1 MHLSHLVLL
10 AALGAGP
17 QLSWQSHTDVNGIA
31 ALCGDSSGAVLGA
44 ATDGGLFTFSAGGGA
59 LLRRVT
65 NIDGLPHIVTTAIA
79 GAPDGRLWAG
89 TAGGGLCAVDP
100 ATGAVVAVVDRD
112 DGLISDTVSA
122 VLCLRGPGG
131 DRVIAGMAGG
141 LSLVDPAGGAW
152 LRNLYPSQGFPLQ
165 GAVKA
170 LAVRGDTL
178 WVGTDQCLVF
188 APVAAM
194 TSPAAWD
201 TAAAVNVVSLTAAD
215 TMVIAG
221 TASGAVRG
229 NPGSAWTA
237 FPGVTGP
244 VRAAALLGDSV
255 FFATATG
262 VRRHWNGVSEW
273 RNDGLPSTDVR
284 GLVVDDQQRLWAG
297 TAAGLARVEGAS
309 WSAYRMAGL
318 GGNNCTAVAVG
329 ADGAAW
335 AAHPPAGVSRLRGGC
350 WQTFTQ
356 STTGCPVDQVRSIT
370 CDERGDAW
378 FCSGGN
384 DAGSGVSRYTAD
396 SIWRNYAWPALPT
409 NFVFAIVSA
418 STDYLYFAHWAHP
431 SLNDLVIRWDRR
443 DSTWQTIWG
452 PAYLMRPNC
461 LAVGGDGSLWV
472 GTHEM
477 SYKGVHRRLPD
488 GSWRN
493 WTTSNS
499 ALPGDLVNAIA
510 VDRSDRPWAGT
521 GNGLARF
528 DGTTFLPVTH
538 DGMSAKITALAIDRA
553 GNAWIGTDRGLHL
566 RTWDGRWSSFTRG
579 DLVDNGSRLLSDN
592 VAGIAVAAR
601 DQSGDDIYIATDR
614 GVNVISC
621 RPGDATAPAR
631 TTIAPNPWV
640 PGTGSP
646 LMLGRLPDRAAVRVY
661 TVDGRLVAA
670 VPGPAAP
677 AHQLYLRLGSGLP
690 ADLPSGIYLVH
701 ISGSDA
707 AAEVLRLAVVR

>member
-31 ALCGDSSGAVLGA
+31 ALCADTSGAVLCA
-44 ATDGGLFTFSAGGGA
+44 ASDGGLFTFSAGGGA

-65 NIDGLPHIVTTAIA
+65 NVDGLPYIVTAAVAA
-79 GAPDGRLWAG
+79 GADGRLWAG

-100 ATGAVVAVVDRD
+100 LTGAVAAVVDRD
-112 DGLISDTVSA
+112 GGLISDTVAA
-122 VLCLRGPGG
+122 VAWLRSPGG

-141 LSLVDPAGGAW
+141 LSLIDAADGAW

-165 GAVKA
+165 GAVQA

-178 WVGTDQCLVF
+178 WVGTDQCLVY

-237 FPGVTGP
+237 FPGITGP
-244 VRAAALLGDSV
+244 VRSAALLGDSV
-255 FFATATG
+255 FFATGAG
-262 VRRHWNGVSEW
+262 ARRYWNGVSEW
-273 RNDGLPSTDVR
+273 RNNGLPSTDVR
-284 GLVVDDQQRLWAG
+284 DLVVDGEQRLWAG
-297 TAAGLARVEGAS
+297 TAAGLARFGGAS
-309 WSAYRMAGL
+309 WTAHRMAGL

-329 ADGAAW
+329 TDGAAW
-335 AAHPPAGVSRLRGGC
+335 VAHPPTGVSRLRAGS
-350 WQTFTQ
+350 WEAFSP
-356 STTGCPVDQVRSIT
+356 STTGCPIGQVQDIC
-370 CDERGDAW
+370 CDRAGDAW

-384 DAGSGVSRYTAD
+384 DAGSGVTRYTA
-396 SIWRNYAWPALPT
+396 SGIWRNYAWPALPT
-409 NFVFAIVSA
+409 NFVFAIA
-418 STDYLYFAHWAHP
+418 AADPEYLYFAHWDHP

-443 DSTWQTIWG
+443 DSTWQPVLG

-461 LAVGGDGSLWV
+461 LALGGDGSLWV

-477 SYKGVHRRLPD
+477 EYKGVYRRSPD
-488 GSWRN
+488 GTWRN
-493 WTTSNS
+493 WSKANS
-499 ALPGDLVNAIA
+499 ALPGDKVNAIA
-510 VDRSDRPWAGT
+510 IDRIDRPWAGT
-521 GNGLARF
+521 DEGLARF
-528 DGTTFLPVTH
+528 DGTTFLPVSH
-538 DGMSAKITALAIDRA
+538 RDLSGKVTALAVDRS

-566 RTWDGRWSSFTRG
+566 RTWDGHWAWFTQR
-579 DLVDNGSRLLSDN
+579 DLGGNGSRLLSDY

-601 DQSGDDIYIATDR
+601 DAAGEDILVATDR
-614 GVNVISC
+614 GLSVISC
-621 RPGDATAPAR
+621 RAVAAAVPRSTV
-631 TTIAPNPWV
+631 APNPWV
-640 PGTGSP
+640 PGAGSP
-646 LMLGRLPDRAAVRVY
+646 LMLGRLPDRAAVRIY
-661 TVDGRLVAA
+661 TVDGRLVATA
-670 VPGPAAP
+670 AGPAAP
-677 AHQLYLRLGSGLP
+677 AHQLFLRLGAGLP
-690 ADLPSGIYLVH
+690 EDLPSGIYLVH
-701 ISGSDA
+701 VSGREA